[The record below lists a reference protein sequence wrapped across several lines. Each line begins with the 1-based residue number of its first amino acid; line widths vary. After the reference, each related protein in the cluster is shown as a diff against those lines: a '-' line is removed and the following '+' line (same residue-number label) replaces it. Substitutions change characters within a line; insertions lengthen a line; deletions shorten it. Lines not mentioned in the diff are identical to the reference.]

1 MDLSDVH
8 FTKQDVQEF
17 MDSLDIDAILYNISM
32 MPPDS
37 EGGGDMV

>member
-32 MPPDS
+32 MPLDS
-37 EGGGDMV
+37 EGGGEMV

>member
-17 MDSLDIDAILYNISM
+17 MDSLDIDAILFNLSL

-37 EGGGDMV
+37 DGGC